1 MKERAR
7 AEDGR
12 RGMENGGGLASRLLL
27 VREMSSMVHV
37 FFGIDL
43 DAVMRYGVSNGLGLI
58 AVADDDGPV
67 GTLFLRYGTREWQE
81 KYQSILMGYLY
92 AR

>member
-1 MKERAR
+1 MNVERRTPNIEHGMKERVR
-7 AEDGR
+7 AGDGGWR
-12 RGMENGGGLASRLLL
+12 MGGLASWLLL

-58 AVADDDGPV
+58 AVADDDG
-67 GTLFLRYGTREWQE
+67 TREC
-81 KYQSILMGYLY
+81 G
-92 AR
+92 